1 MANPTKN
8 ATLRAIIDGVLTD
21 IFAKSHISNV
31 VYSVGEDGSEVML
44 STKLAEIIADL
55 GTKATST
62 ELSDAIAALRTELM
76 GEGVPEAYDTFKE
89 LADYIAAHQEV
100 SDALTA
106 AIGDKADKTTVEAI
120 QTALDALQ
128 QTVDGLGALA
138 KKDEVGEDDLSTA
151 LKEKVNAASEGNH
164 SHLNKTELD
173 KIAEGDKAKW
183 DAAAEKAH
191 EHANQTEL
199 DKIVDGDK
207 AKWDGAAEK
216 VDTLVG
222 DDTGKSARTIANEEL
237 AKQLVPENAQESL
250 DTLGEIAAWIQAHPG
265 DAAAMNAAITALQN
279 KLSGIDDGT
288 STVKTYIEN
297 AITALSIG
305 DYAKAA
311 DLTALAARV
320 TALEAKGNIYVSA
333 TQPEG
338 LKGGDLWI
346 ALD

>member
-21 IFAKSHISNV
+21 IFAKSHITNV

-55 GTKATST
+55 GTKATSAQ
-62 ELSDAIAALRTELM
+62 LSEAIAALRTELM

-89 LADYIAAHQEV
+89 LADYIAAHQDV

-120 QTALDALQ
+120 QNALTALQ

-138 KKDEVGEDDLSTA
+138 EKDEVGEDDLSA
-151 LKEKVNAASEGNH
+151 GLKEKVNAASEGNH

-173 KIAEGDKAKW
+173 KIVEGDKAKW

-191 EHANQTEL
+191 EHANKTEL
-199 DKIVDGDK
+199 DKIADGDK

-216 VDTLVG
+216 VDTLIG

-265 DAAAMNAAITALQN
+265 DASAMNAAITALQN
-279 KLSGIDDGT
+279 KLSGINDGT
-288 STVKTYIEN
+288 GTVKTYIDN

-320 TALEAKGNIYVSA
+320 TALEAKGNTYVSA
-333 TQPEG
+333 TQPAG
-338 LKGGDLWI
+338 LKEGDLWI